1 MGGFLLPRT
10 SVSARKSHCTFFFTR
25 EVSTVTYFRIWIR
38 QWGVRIN
45 TEGFEITR
53 LGRMAELYCNLA
65 IKVQLIL
72 KMQLI
77 CSLLKNLSFK
87 IIRRLASLLPGKTRR
102 QSSIT
107 MLIIFFCGKKI
118 RKENSLNNLTSSIL
132 SFSSPP
138 ARKVTC
144 ERKRAPPERHPP
156 RGWRFSL
163 T

>member
-53 LGRMAELYCNLA
+53 SGRMAELYCNLA

-107 MLIIFFCGKKI
+107 MLYFFFFGGKKKSGKKI
-118 RKENSLNNLTSSIL
+118 ALTIWLQVFCHFPHHPRERWRAKEREHRPSDTLLVGGD
-132 SFSSPP
+132 F
-138 ARKVTC
+138 
-144 ERKRAPPERHPP
+144 H
-156 RGWRFSL
+156 
-163 T
+163 

>member
-1 MGGFLLPRT
+1 
-10 SVSARKSHCTFFFTR
+10 
-25 EVSTVTYFRIWIR
+25 
-38 QWGVRIN
+38 
-45 TEGFEITR
+45 
-53 LGRMAELYCNLA
+53 MAELYCNLA
-65 IKVQLIL
+65 IKVQLVL

-138 ARKVTC
+138 ARKVTR
-144 ERKRAPPERHPP
+144 EREKAPRAGHLPH
-156 RGWRFSL
+156 GC
-163 T
+163 

>member
-1 MGGFLLPRT
+1 
-10 SVSARKSHCTFFFTR
+10 
-25 EVSTVTYFRIWIR
+25 
-38 QWGVRIN
+38 
-45 TEGFEITR
+45 
-53 LGRMAELYCNLA
+53 MAELYCNLA
-65 IKVQLIL
+65 IKVQLVL

-163 T
+163 IQRVHWFKGPVIIYRQGGGEDLGKNKVKFSPYPL

>member
-1 MGGFLLPRT
+1 MGGALLPRT

-53 LGRMAELYCNLA
+53 SGRMAELYCNLA

-107 MLIIFFCGKKI
+107 MLYYFFCGKKVG
-118 RKENSLNNLTSSIL
+118 KENSLNNLTSSIL

-144 ERKRAPPERHPP
+144 ERKRAPPEGHPP